1 MPPRR
6 RLLPADRRA
15 QLLAVGARLF
25 SAAPYDDVLMEEVAR
40 QADVS
45 RALLYQ
51 HFPSKHALFAAVYQ
65 QASDRLLE
73 ATAFDPA
80 ATLVE
85 QLSQGLDAHL
95 DYFIANRHAVLAA
108 NRVLAGDP
116 VIQTIMTDELDA
128 LRSRLLGV
136 LPLADARTHAAV
148 SAALKAWLVFVQVL
162 CVDWLTHET
171 CTRTELRDTCIG
183 AAIGALRPLFAEDPA
198 PDWSPDSGRATSP
211 PGLTPG
217 RGGRA
222 EPRSDPG

>member
-6 RLLPADRRA
+6 RLTPADRRA

-25 SAAPYDDVLMEEVAR
+25 STTPYDTVLMEEVAQ
-40 QADVS
+40 QAGVS
-45 RALLYQ
+45 RALLYK

-65 QASDRLLE
+65 QAADRLLE
-73 ATAFDPA
+73 ATRFDPG

-85 QLSQGLDAHL
+85 QLAQGLDAHL

-136 LPLADARTHAAV
+136 LPLADEHTYAAV

-162 CVDWLTHET
+162 CVDWLTRET
-171 CTRTELRDTCIG
+171 CTRAELRNTCVG
-183 AAIGALRPLFAEDPA
+183 AAVGALRPLLPTDPA
-198 PDWSPDSGRATSP
+198 PDWPPAATS
-211 PGLTPG
+211 
-217 RGGRA
+217 
-222 EPRSDPG
+222 

>member
-6 RLLPADRRA
+6 RLSPADRRA

-25 SAAPYDDVLMEEVAR
+25 SAAPYDDVLMEDVAR
-40 QADVS
+40 QAGVS

-65 QASDRLLE
+65 QAADRLLE
-73 ATAFDPA
+73 ATAFDPD

-85 QLSQGLDAHL
+85 QLAQGLDTHL
-95 DYFIANRHAVLAA
+95 DYFVANRHAVLAA

-162 CVDWLTHET
+162 CVDWLTRET

-183 AAIGALRPLFAEDPA
+183 AAVGALRPLLSEDPA
-198 PDWSPDSGRATSP
+198 PDWP
-211 PGLTPG
+211 PAPP
-217 RGGRA
+217 A
-222 EPRSDPG
+222 

>member
-6 RLLPADRRA
+6 RLTPADRRA
-15 QLLAVGARLF
+15 HLLAVGAGLF
-25 SAAPYDDVLMEEVAR
+25 AAAPYDDVLMEDVAKE
-40 QADVS
+40 AGVS
-45 RALLYQ
+45 RALLYR

-65 QASDRLLE
+65 EASDRLLA
-73 ATAFDPA
+73 ATRFDPE

-85 QLSQGLDAHL
+85 QLTQGLDAHL

-136 LPLADARTHAAV
+136 LPLADERLYDAV

-162 CVDWLTHET
+162 CVDWLTRET

-183 AAIGALRPLFAEDPA
+183 AAVGALRPLLPTDPA
-198 PDWSPDSGRATSP
+198 ADW
-211 PGLTPG
+211 
-217 RGGRA
+217 
-222 EPRSDPG
+222 

>member
-6 RLLPADRRA
+6 RLPPADRRS
-15 QLLAVGARLF
+15 QLLTVGAQLF
-25 SAAPYDDVLMEEVAR
+25 SAAPYDDVLMEDVAR
-40 QADVS
+40 QAGVS

-65 QASDRLLE
+65 QATDRLLE
-73 ATAFDPA
+73 ATTFDPS

-85 QLSQGLDAHL
+85 QLTQGLDAHL

-108 NRVLAGDP
+108 NRVLVGDP

-128 LRSRLLGV
+128 LRARLLGG
-136 LPLADARTHAAV
+136 LPLTDERTHAAV

-162 CVDWLTHET
+162 CVDWLTRET

-183 AAIGALRPLFAEDPA
+183 AAVGALRPLLSKDPA
-198 PDWSPDSGRATSP
+198 PDWP
-211 PGLTPG
+211 PALPT
-217 RGGRA
+217 
-222 EPRSDPG
+222 

>member
-6 RLLPADRRA
+6 RLTPADRRA
-15 QLLAVGARLF
+15 QLLAVGTRLF
-25 SAAPYDDVLMEEVAR
+25 SAEPYDDVLMEDVAQ
-40 QADVS
+40 QAGVS

-73 ATAFDPA
+73 VTTFDPR

-85 QLSQGLDAHL
+85 QLTQGLDAHL
-95 DYFIANRHAVLAA
+95 DYFIPNRHAVLAA

-116 VIQTIMTDELDA
+116 VIQTIMTNELDA

-136 LPLADARTHAAV
+136 LPLADERTHAAV

-183 AAIGALRPLFAEDPA
+183 AAVGALRPLLSEDPA
-198 PDWSPDSGRATSP
+198 PNWP
-211 PGLTPG
+211 PALP
-217 RGGRA
+217 
-222 EPRSDPG
+222 